1 MNHWC
6 GSGNV
11 STDVQIRYT
20 TSGTPVAKFN
30 LAIRD
35 TFKKDAATTFIQV
48 NVWDKLAEACVN
60 NVYTGDKI
68 VVEGKLKSTT
78 YDSKKYPGA
87 KITQHY
93 IEAYHVEFDPRN
105 IGKKPSENEY
115 TDDIP
120 FSSESSAVASVPDIE
135 NSSSADDGGQ
145 AGAKQDEAS
154 IFGGHEVQE
163 EIPF

>member
-20 TSGTPVAKFN
+20 TTGTPVAKFN

-68 VVEGKLKSTT
+68 VVEGKLKYNGPLVKTT
-78 YDSKKYPGA
+78 KKISKRVL
-87 KITQHY
+87 IQ
-93 IEAYHVEFDPRN
+93 
-105 IGKKPSENEY
+105 
-115 TDDIP
+115 
-120 FSSESSAVASVPDIE
+120 
-135 NSSSADDGGQ
+135 
-145 AGAKQDEAS
+145 
-154 IFGGHEVQE
+154 
-163 EIPF
+163 

>member
-68 VVEGKLKSTT
+68 VVE
-78 YDSKKYPGA
+78 
-87 KITQHY
+87 
-93 IEAYHVEFDPRN
+93 FDPRN
-105 IGKKPSENEY
+105 IGKKTSANEY

-120 FSSESSAVASVPDIE
+120 FSAEPSAVAPATVIE
-135 NSSSADDGGQ
+135 GSSSAGGGGQ
-145 AGAKQDEAS
+145 YGIKQDETS

>member
-48 NVWDKLAEACVN
+48 NV
-60 NVYTGDKI
+60 
-68 VVEGKLKSTT
+68 
-78 YDSKKYPGA
+78 
-87 KITQHY
+87 
-93 IEAYHVEFDPRN
+93 
-105 IGKKPSENEY
+105 
-115 TDDIP
+115 
-120 FSSESSAVASVPDIE
+120 
-135 NSSSADDGGQ
+135 
-145 AGAKQDEAS
+145 
-154 IFGGHEVQE
+154 
-163 EIPF
+163 

>member
-20 TSGTPVAKFN
+20 TTGTPVAKFN

-105 IGKKPSENEY
+105 IGKKTSANEY

-120 FSSESSAVASVPDIE
+120 FSAEPSAVAPATVIE
-135 NSSSADDGGQ
+135 GSSSAGGGGQ
-145 AGAKQDEAS
+145 SGIKQDETS
-154 IFGGHEVQE
+154 IFDGHEVQE